1 MDSDRLNRWLTFG
14 ANLGVLIGII
24 LLLVELDQNRD
35 MMRAQT
41 RNELSRGV
49 LDLLGSLVENKEL
62 ADVMVRANN
71 GEELTPTERY
81 IFGVQSER
89 VFRYWENVHYQYRQG
104 MYDESEFS
112 KHLDTMQAVLI
123 GNQALI
129 NFWCQKRSLYSAPF
143 VVELDRLLAQQAC

>member
-1 MDSDRLNRWLTFG
+1 MDSDRANRWLSLA

-24 LLLVELDQNRD
+24 LLVAELDQNRE

-49 LDLLGSLVENKEL
+49 LELLGSLVENKNL

-71 GEELTPTERY
+71 GEELTPTQDY
-81 IFGVQSER
+81 IFGAQAER

-123 GNQALI
+123 DNQALI
-129 NFWCQKRSLYSAPF
+129 NFWCQKRSLYSTPF
-143 VVELDRLLAQQAC
+143 VVELDGLLVERAC

>member
-1 MDSDRLNRWLTFG
+1 MDSDRANRWLTLV

-24 LLLVELDQNRD
+24 LLVAELDQNRD

-71 GEELTPTERY
+71 GEELTPTEGF
-81 IFGVQSER
+81 IFGAQAER
-89 VFRYWENVHYQYRQG
+89 VFRNWENVHYQYRQG

-123 GNQALI
+123 RNQALI
-129 NFWCQKRSLYSAPF
+129 NFWCQNRSLYSAPF